1 MAIVTSWNYTTL
13 SAAWTAGE
21 EQIKLNITENK
32 KNLFSRLLLIHL
44 SMIQWQLCNNLY
56 WIIDTNTPKKAEKT
70 KVRVL
75 ADKDRTVT

>member
-21 EQIKLNITENK
+21 EQIKLYITENK

>member
-32 KNLFSRLLLIHL
+32 KKSFFPSFINTLVDDTVTTVQQSLLD
-44 SMIQWQLCNNLY
+44 Y
-56 WIIDTNTPKKAEKT
+56 WYKYAEKSR
-70 KVRVL
+70 KN
-75 ADKDRTVT
+75 